1 MQYKL
6 VKVKNIINLSSAFQ
20 ESKDSS
26 ASVPRMGLIYGF
38 TGIGKTTATA
48 WLMNKENGIYVRA
61 TSVWNPSAML
71 QEILIELSTEPP
83 NLPSKMLAL
92 IVQQMKLS
100 KRPLFIDEAD
110 YLFNNSKMLEAAR
123 DIHDLT
129 TLPVW
134 LIGIDG
140 MEKRLASRKKVSGRT
155 SQWVEFQPCDFE
167 DTQLL
172 AKELCEIEV
181 HQDLLAKLHHAS
193 NGSIRLIT
201 VGLSRMEAF
210 TKAQRWEALSFQQ
223 WDDRPFFLTRQR

>member
-1 MQYKL
+1 
-6 VKVKNIINLSSAFQ
+6 
-20 ESKDSS
+20 
-26 ASVPRMGLIYGF
+26 MGLIYGF

-48 WLMNKENGIYVRA
+48 WLVNKENGIYVRA
-61 TSVWNPSAML
+61 NSVWNPSAML
-71 QEILIELSTEPP
+71 QEILIELSTEAPS
-83 NLPSKMLAL
+83 LPSKMLTL
-92 IVQQMKLS
+92 IVKQMRLS
-100 KRPLFIDEAD
+100 QRPLFIDEAD
-110 YLFNNSKMLEAAR
+110 YLFNNPKMLEAAR

-134 LIGIDG
+134 LIGING
-140 MEKRLASRKKVSGRT
+140 MEKKLASRKKISGRT

-181 HQDLLAKLHHAS
+181 DQDLLAKLHHAS

-223 WDDRPFFLTRQR
+223 WDDRPFFLARQR